1 MKLKKEVKEEKT
13 KQEEEIIL
21 HELKAKNLVL
31 AVSDEESIGFKVPKE
46 DIIIVSPIPSTYK
59 YYLFDDVEVTAM
71 NTLERKVGD
80 ILDKQEKILWWFRN
94 KVNRKW
100 YSIQGW
106 QQNKIRP
113 DFVAAKKTAENH
125 LELVYIIE
133 SKGEHLLGNID
144 TTYKKKVLDVMTEQ
158 KQLKNIKAYQTQIP
172 FEEYVIND
180 KVECCLIEQGKEEE
194 KLKELLK

>member
-1 MKLKKEVKEEKT
+1 
-13 KQEEEIIL
+13 
-21 HELKAKNLVL
+21 
-31 AVSDEESIGFKVPKE
+31 
-46 DIIIVSPIPSTYK
+46 
-59 YYLFDDVEVTAM
+59 M

-80 ILDKQEKILWWFRN
+80 LIDKQEKILWWFRN

-113 DFVAAKKTAENH
+113 DFIAAKKSEGNR

-144 TTYKKKVLDVMTEQ
+144 TTYKKKVLDIMTEQ
-158 KQLKNIKAYQTQIP
+158 KQHKKIKAYQTQIP

-180 KVECCLIEQGKEEE
+180 KVECYLIEQGKEEE
-194 KLKELLK
+194 NIKEILK